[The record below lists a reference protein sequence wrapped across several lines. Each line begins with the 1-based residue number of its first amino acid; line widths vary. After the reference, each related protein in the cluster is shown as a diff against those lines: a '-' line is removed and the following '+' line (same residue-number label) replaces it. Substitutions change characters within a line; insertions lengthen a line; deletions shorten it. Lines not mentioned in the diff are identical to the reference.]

1 MFENVGDLFVGY
13 FYFVIELFLVD
24 KFVYVGVM
32 VSFYLKILFDIVLID
47 REFLCVIIFN
57 NFLFVSL

>member
-1 MFENVGDLFVGY
+1 MVKVSIFVMFENVGDLFVGY

-32 VSFYLKILFDIVLID
+32 VSFYLKILFDIVL
-47 REFLCVIIFN
+47 FN
-57 NFLFVSL
+57 W